1 MTDVAVSANPD
12 GAPRGNRR
20 TRTDEIGGRI
30 SNHTRIGISFDP
42 PQQAAGE
49 RRHYDQ
55 RHRKPDWRKPHR
67 WLHIVAA
74 GPRLA
79 AIVALFSGLDLSAA
93 LTRLPTRIARSARP
107 LKASADK
114 RSAELS
120 STSRNGAS
128 VFATIASQRP
138 SNCSVG
144 GDRSLHPTRAQPD
157 RRLARGFGF
166 HRDLSLREGRQAR
179 ISAHSLPV
187 TRRSSAGVSGN
198 TENGVP
204 AAAHTV
210 VKRWRSASSSSV
222 TGCACPSG
230 ATPPIV

>member
-55 RHRKPDWRKPHR
+55 RHRKPDWRTPHR

-74 GPRLA
+74 WPRLA
-79 AIVALFSGLDLSAA
+79 ATVALFQDWTCRLDSTANPYSTLGTPAQSISGQKVCRVVVDIKKRRFSVRYNSLATSVELLGRRRPFVASDSGA
-93 LTRLPTRIARSARP
+93 ARS
-107 LKASADK
+107 
-114 RSAELS
+114 
-120 STSRNGAS
+120 TSG
-128 VFATIASQRP
+128 
-138 SNCSVG
+138 
-144 GDRSLHPTRAQPD
+144 
-157 RRLARGFGF
+157 RGFGF